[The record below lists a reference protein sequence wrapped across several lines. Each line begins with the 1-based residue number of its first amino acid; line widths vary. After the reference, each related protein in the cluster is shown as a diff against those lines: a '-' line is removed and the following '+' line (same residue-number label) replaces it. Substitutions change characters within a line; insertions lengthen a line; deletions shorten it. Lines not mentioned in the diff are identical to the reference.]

1 MRPEFHTINEI
12 FLFKVDTVCES
23 WSFKCA
29 FAQLEQTE
37 RKMYYKCVVCFNN
50 CWHKD
55 CISKQFS
62 LTNSIMKLHEL
73 RINGQISSYLDVNY
87 TELLFCFC
95 RVVIAWHL
103 DNP

>member
-1 MRPEFHTINEI
+1 MRPEFHAINEI
-12 FLFKVDTVCES
+12 FLFKVDTGCES
-23 WSFKCA
+23 RSFKCA
-29 FAQLEQTE
+29 FAQLEQIE

-73 RINGQISSYLDVNY
+73 QINGQISSYC
-87 TELLFCFC
+87 EC
-95 RVVIAWHL
+95 
-103 DNP
+103 